1 MLTVKKASTGCHE
14 PAGAFFEWNGG
25 SFMSKIAILLP
36 KEYMLEQARN
46 VIREDELDID
56 ILKVI
61 KTSDSVYEARQA
73 VEQGAEVVL
82 ARGVQAAFIRQYT
95 NIPVAE
101 LTLTGQEIGLM
112 IASAKKKVPDK
123 KCPQIALIGFKN
135 MFSDTTYAD
144 ELFDIRLKFYDITAI
159 EQAAEKVDLAIQEG
173 ADVLLGGDTVNALAA
188 QKGIPA
194 QFIDSTEESIRSAI
208 GVAKKMIL
216 TAEAEKNFTAQF
228 ETVLD
233 NSYNGILEIDE
244 NKEIM
249 IVNRAGEELFHKK
262 ASQLEGTALGK
273 VIPELE
279 QRYIDDVLSGKRDS
293 FMTSV
298 YVAGVPMML
307 TAAPIQY
314 ENKIRGA
321 IISLYRNASVR
332 KNDADELHSYYLKG
346 YVAYAHFSDIRIT
359 GKEMEYCVEL
369 SKMYA
374 LSKNPVLICGEDG
387 TDKEKLAQCIH
398 NNSSYKAGPF
408 VAVNC
413 SGMTEQMQVDR
424 LFGNPDAEDDS
435 MKKGAL
441 AIGDHGTIVISEI
454 EKLSL
459 LCQYRLYRA
468 IRYDSLIQNDL
479 ERSQTLDNRIIA
491 ITGADLYQYVEQG
504 RFRQDLYYLL
514 NSLTVE
520 IPPLRKRPQDIRAIV
535 EDCRVRFTKR
545 YARFPKIAEDAMEA
559 LAGFGWQGNEIQLES
574 FCERLFL
581 TSPKKTI
588 TSDYVYFLLDTLY
601 PVKERISEDGTTV
614 IYQHPEAARLT
625 ELLEKH
631 QGNRSAVAKELG
643 ISTTTLWRRMKK
655 YGVIN
660 KYDLT

>member
-1 MLTVKKASTGCHE
+1 
-14 PAGAFFEWNGG
+14 
-25 SFMSKIAILLP
+25 
-36 KEYMLEQARN
+36 MLEQARN

-262 ASQLEGTALGK
+262 ASQLEGTALEK

-346 YVAYAHFSDIRIT
+346 YVAHAHFSDIRIT

-424 LFGNPDAEDDS
+424 LFGNPDAEDES

-441 AIGDHGTIVISEI
+441 AIGDHGTVVISEI

-588 TSDYVYFLLDTLY
+588 TSDYVYFILDTLY

-631 QGNRSAVAKELG
+631 QGNRSAVARELG

>member
-1 MLTVKKASTGCHE
+1 
-14 PAGAFFEWNGG
+14 
-25 SFMSKIAILLP
+25 MSKIAILLP

-61 KTSDSVYEARQA
+61 KTFDSVYEARQA

-262 ASQLEGTALGK
+262 ASQLEGTALEK

-346 YVAYAHFSDIRIT
+346 YVAHAHFSDIRIT

-424 LFGNPDAEDDS
+424 LFGNPDAEDES

>member
-1 MLTVKKASTGCHE
+1 
-14 PAGAFFEWNGG
+14 
-25 SFMSKIAILLP
+25 MSKIAILLP

-144 ELFDIRLKFYDITAI
+144 ELFDIRLKFYDIAVI

-262 ASQLEGTALGK
+262 ASQLEGTALEK

-279 QRYIDDVLSGKRDS
+279 QQYIDDVLSGKRDS

-346 YVAYAHFSDIRIT
+346 YVAHAHFSDIRIT

-424 LFGNPDAEDDS
+424 LFGNPDAEDES

-441 AIGDHGTIVISEI
+441 AISDHGTIVISEI

>member
-1 MLTVKKASTGCHE
+1 
-14 PAGAFFEWNGG
+14 
-25 SFMSKIAILLP
+25 
-36 KEYMLEQARN
+36 MLEQARN

-262 ASQLEGTALGK
+262 ASQLEGTALEK

-424 LFGNPDAEDDS
+424 LFGNPDAEDES

-535 EDCRVRFTKR
+535 EDCRVKFTKR

>member
-1 MLTVKKASTGCHE
+1 
-14 PAGAFFEWNGG
+14 
-25 SFMSKIAILLP
+25 MSKIAILLP

-262 ASQLEGTALGK
+262 ASQLEGTALEK

-346 YVAYAHFSDIRIT
+346 YVAHAHFSDIRIT

-424 LFGNPDAEDDS
+424 LFGNPDAEDES

-491 ITGADLYQYVEQG
+491 ITGADLYQYVGQG

-614 IYQHPEAARLT
+614 IYQHPEAVRLT

>member
-1 MLTVKKASTGCHE
+1 
-14 PAGAFFEWNGG
+14 
-25 SFMSKIAILLP
+25 MSKIAILLP
-36 KEYMLEQARN
+36 KEYMLEQSRN

-262 ASQLEGTALGK
+262 ASQLEGTALEK

-346 YVAYAHFSDIRIT
+346 YVAHAHFSDIRIT

-424 LFGNPDAEDDS
+424 LFGNLDAEDES

>member
-1 MLTVKKASTGCHE
+1 
-14 PAGAFFEWNGG
+14 
-25 SFMSKIAILLP
+25 MSKIAILLP

-173 ADVLLGGDTVNALAA
+173 ADVLLGGDTVNALVA

-262 ASQLEGTALGK
+262 ASQLEGTALEK

-424 LFGNPDAEDDS
+424 LFGNPDAEDES

>member
-1 MLTVKKASTGCHE
+1 
-14 PAGAFFEWNGG
+14 
-25 SFMSKIAILLP
+25 MSKIAILLP

-144 ELFDIRLKFYDITAI
+144 ELFDIRLNFYDITAI

-262 ASQLEGTALGK
+262 ASQLEGTALEK

-346 YVAYAHFSDIRIT
+346 YVAHAHFSDIRIT

-424 LFGNPDAEDDS
+424 LFGNPDAEDES

-491 ITGADLYQYVEQG
+491 VTGADLYQYVEQG

-581 TSPKKTI
+581 TSPKKMI

>member
-1 MLTVKKASTGCHE
+1 
-14 PAGAFFEWNGG
+14 
-25 SFMSKIAILLP
+25 MSKIAILLP

-369 SKMYA
+369 SKMYT

-424 LFGNPDAEDDS
+424 LFGNPDAEDES

>member
-1 MLTVKKASTGCHE
+1 
-14 PAGAFFEWNGG
+14 
-25 SFMSKIAILLP
+25 MSKIAILLP

-194 QFIDSTEESIRSAI
+194 QFIDSTEESIRSTI

-262 ASQLEGTALGK
+262 ASQLEGTALEK

-346 YVAYAHFSDIRIT
+346 YVAHAHFSDIRIT

-424 LFGNPDAEDDS
+424 LFGNPDAEDES

-491 ITGADLYQYVEQG
+491 VTGADLYQYVEQG

>member
-1 MLTVKKASTGCHE
+1 
-14 PAGAFFEWNGG
+14 
-25 SFMSKIAILLP
+25 
-36 KEYMLEQARN
+36 MLEQARN

-188 QKGIPA
+188 QKGITA

-262 ASQLEGTALGK
+262 ASQLEGTALEK

-346 YVAYAHFSDIRIT
+346 YVAHAHFSDIRIT

-424 LFGNPDAEDDS
+424 LFGNPDAEDES

>member
-1 MLTVKKASTGCHE
+1 
-14 PAGAFFEWNGG
+14 
-25 SFMSKIAILLP
+25 
-36 KEYMLEQARN
+36 MLEQARN

-73 VEQGAEVVL
+73 IEQGAEVVL

-262 ASQLEGTALGK
+262 ASQLEGTALEK

-346 YVAYAHFSDIRIT
+346 YVAHAHFSDIRIT

-424 LFGNPDAEDDS
+424 LFGNPDAEDES

-535 EDCRVRFTKR
+535 EDCRVKFTKR

>member
-1 MLTVKKASTGCHE
+1 
-14 PAGAFFEWNGG
+14 
-25 SFMSKIAILLP
+25 MSKIAILLP

-424 LFGNPDAEDDS
+424 LFGNPDAEDES

-643 ISTTTLWRRMKK
+643 IRPTTGWRRMKK

>member
-1 MLTVKKASTGCHE
+1 
-14 PAGAFFEWNGG
+14 
-25 SFMSKIAILLP
+25 MSKIAILLP

-144 ELFDIRLKFYDITAI
+144 ELFGIRLKFYDIAAI
-159 EQAAEKVDLAIQEG
+159 EQAAEKVNLAIQEG

-262 ASQLEGTALGK
+262 ASQLEGTALEK

-346 YVAYAHFSDIRIT
+346 YVAHAHFSDIRIT

-424 LFGNPDAEDDS
+424 LFGNPDAEDES

-441 AIGDHGTIVISEI
+441 AISDHGTIVISEI

>member
-1 MLTVKKASTGCHE
+1 
-14 PAGAFFEWNGG
+14 
-25 SFMSKIAILLP
+25 
-36 KEYMLEQARN
+36 MLEQARN

-159 EQAAEKVDLAIQEG
+159 EQAAEKVNLAIQEG

-262 ASQLEGTALGK
+262 ASQLEGTALEK

-346 YVAYAHFSDIRIT
+346 YVAHAHFSDIRIT

-424 LFGNPDAEDDS
+424 LFGNPDAEDES

-559 LAGFGWQGNEIQLES
+559 LAGFGWQGNEIQLEA

-601 PVKERISEDGTTV
+601 PVKEKISEDGTTV
-614 IYQHPEAARLT
+614 IYQHPEVARLT

>member
-1 MLTVKKASTGCHE
+1 
-14 PAGAFFEWNGG
+14 
-25 SFMSKIAILLP
+25 
-36 KEYMLEQARN
+36 MLEQARN

-262 ASQLEGTALGK
+262 ASQLEGTALEK

-424 LFGNPDAEDDS
+424 LFGNPDAEDES

-491 ITGADLYQYVEQG
+491 VTGADLYQYVEQG

-520 IPPLRKRPQDIRAIV
+520 IPPFRKRPQDIRAIV

>member
-1 MLTVKKASTGCHE
+1 
-14 PAGAFFEWNGG
+14 
-25 SFMSKIAILLP
+25 MSKIAILLP

-173 ADVLLGGDTVNALAA
+173 ADVLLGGDTVNALVA

-262 ASQLEGTALGK
+262 ASQLEGTALEK

-321 IISLYRNASVR
+321 VISLYRNASVR

-346 YVAYAHFSDIRIT
+346 YVAHAHFSDIRIT

-424 LFGNPDAEDDS
+424 LFGNPDAEDES

>member
-1 MLTVKKASTGCHE
+1 
-14 PAGAFFEWNGG
+14 
-25 SFMSKIAILLP
+25 
-36 KEYMLEQARN
+36 MLEQARN

-159 EQAAEKVDLAIQEG
+159 EQAAEKVNLAIQEG
-173 ADVLLGGDTVNALAA
+173 ADVLIGGDTVNALAA

-262 ASQLEGTALGK
+262 ASQLEGTALEK

-346 YVAYAHFSDIRIT
+346 YVAHAHFSDIRIT

-387 TDKEKLAQCIH
+387 IDKEKLAQCIH

-424 LFGNPDAEDDS
+424 LFGNPDAEDES

>member
-1 MLTVKKASTGCHE
+1 
-14 PAGAFFEWNGG
+14 
-25 SFMSKIAILLP
+25 MSKIAILLP

-144 ELFDIRLKFYDITAI
+144 ELFDIRLKFYDIAAI

-233 NSYNGILEIDE
+233 NSYNGILKIDE

-262 ASQLEGTALGK
+262 ASWLEGTALEK

-346 YVAYAHFSDIRIT
+346 YVAHAHFSDIRIT

-424 LFGNPDAEDDS
+424 LFGNPDAEDES

-441 AIGDHGTIVISEI
+441 AISDHGTIVISEI

>member
-1 MLTVKKASTGCHE
+1 
-14 PAGAFFEWNGG
+14 
-25 SFMSKIAILLP
+25 MSKIAILLP

-61 KTSDSVYEARQA
+61 KTSESVYEARQA

-262 ASQLEGTALGK
+262 ASQLEGTALEK

-424 LFGNPDAEDDS
+424 LFGNPDAEDES

-491 ITGADLYQYVEQG
+491 VTGADLYQYVEQG

>member
-1 MLTVKKASTGCHE
+1 
-14 PAGAFFEWNGG
+14 
-25 SFMSKIAILLP
+25 
-36 KEYMLEQARN
+36 MLEQARN

-262 ASQLEGTALGK
+262 ASQLEGTALEK

-346 YVAYAHFSDIRIT
+346 YVAHAHFSDIRIT

-424 LFGNPDAEDDS
+424 LFGNPDAEDES

-491 ITGADLYQYVEQG
+491 VTGADLYQYVEQG

-601 PVKERISEDGTTV
+601 PVKERNSEDGTTV

>member
-1 MLTVKKASTGCHE
+1 
-14 PAGAFFEWNGG
+14 
-25 SFMSKIAILLP
+25 MSKIAILLP

-159 EQAAEKVDLAIQEG
+159 EQAAEKVELAIQEG

-262 ASQLEGTALGK
+262 ASQLEGTALEK

-346 YVAYAHFSDIRIT
+346 YVAHAHFSDIRIT

-424 LFGNPDAEDDS
+424 LFGNPDAEDES

-520 IPPLRKRPQDIRAIV
+520 IPPIRKRPQDIRAIV

-545 YARFPKIAEDAMEA
+545 YARFPKIAEDAMEV

-614 IYQHPEAARLT
+614 VYQHPEAARLT

>member
-1 MLTVKKASTGCHE
+1 
-14 PAGAFFEWNGG
+14 
-25 SFMSKIAILLP
+25 MSKIAILLP

-144 ELFDIRLKFYDITAI
+144 ELFDIRLNFYDITAI

-233 NSYNGILEIDE
+233 NSYNGILEIDD

-262 ASQLEGTALGK
+262 ASQLEGTALEK

-346 YVAYAHFSDIRIT
+346 YVAHAHFSDIRIT

-424 LFGNPDAEDDS
+424 LFGNPDAEDES

>member
-1 MLTVKKASTGCHE
+1 
-14 PAGAFFEWNGG
+14 
-25 SFMSKIAILLP
+25 MSKIAILLP

-244 NKEIM
+244 NKELM

-262 ASQLEGTALGK
+262 ASQLEGTALEK

-346 YVAYAHFSDIRIT
+346 YVAHAHFSDIRIT

-424 LFGNPDAEDDS
+424 LFGNPDAEDES

>member
-1 MLTVKKASTGCHE
+1 
-14 PAGAFFEWNGG
+14 
-25 SFMSKIAILLP
+25 MSKIAILLP

-262 ASQLEGTALGK
+262 ASQLEGTALEK

-346 YVAYAHFSDIRIT
+346 YVAHAHFSDIRIT

-424 LFGNPDAEDDS
+424 LFGNLDAEDES

-559 LAGFGWQGNEIQLES
+559 LAGFGWQGNEIQLE
-574 FCERLFL
+574 
-581 TSPKKTI
+581 
-588 TSDYVYFLLDTLY
+588 
-601 PVKERISEDGTTV
+601 
-614 IYQHPEAARLT
+614 
-625 ELLEKH
+625 
-631 QGNRSAVAKELG
+631 
-643 ISTTTLWRRMKK
+643 
-655 YGVIN
+655 
-660 KYDLT
+660 

>member
-1 MLTVKKASTGCHE
+1 
-14 PAGAFFEWNGG
+14 
-25 SFMSKIAILLP
+25 MSKIAILLP

-262 ASQLEGTALGK
+262 ASQLEGTALEK

-346 YVAYAHFSDIRIT
+346 YVAHAHFSDIRIT

-424 LFGNPDAEDDS
+424 LFGNPDAEDES

-441 AIGDHGTIVISEI
+441 AISDHGTIVISEI

-479 ERSQTLDNRIIA
+479 EQSQTLDNRIIA

>member
-1 MLTVKKASTGCHE
+1 
-14 PAGAFFEWNGG
+14 
-25 SFMSKIAILLP
+25 MSKIAILLP

-262 ASQLEGTALGK
+262 ASQLEGTALEK

-346 YVAYAHFSDIRIT
+346 YVAHAHFSDIRIT

-424 LFGNPDAEDDS
+424 LFGNPDAEDES

-459 LCQYRLYRA
+459 LCQYRLYCA

-520 IPPLRKRPQDIRAIV
+520 IPPIRKRPQDIRAIV

-545 YARFPKIAEDAMEA
+545 YARFPKIAEDAMEV

-614 IYQHPEAARLT
+614 VYQHPEAARLT

>member
-1 MLTVKKASTGCHE
+1 
-14 PAGAFFEWNGG
+14 
-25 SFMSKIAILLP
+25 MSKIAILLP

-262 ASQLEGTALGK
+262 ASQLEGTALEK

-346 YVAYAHFSDIRIT
+346 YVAHAHFSDIRIT

-424 LFGNPDAEDDS
+424 LFGNPDAEDES

-581 TSPKKTI
+581 TSLKKTI

-614 IYQHPEAARLT
+614 IYQHPDAARLT

>member
-1 MLTVKKASTGCHE
+1 
-14 PAGAFFEWNGG
+14 
-25 SFMSKIAILLP
+25 MSKIAILLP

-262 ASQLEGTALGK
+262 ASQLEGTALEK

-279 QRYIDDVLSGKRDS
+279 QQYIDDVLSGKRDS

-424 LFGNPDAEDDS
+424 LFGNPDAEDES

>member
-1 MLTVKKASTGCHE
+1 
-14 PAGAFFEWNGG
+14 
-25 SFMSKIAILLP
+25 MSKIAILLP

-262 ASQLEGTALGK
+262 ASQLEGTALEK

-424 LFGNPDAEDDS
+424 LFGNPDAEDES

-491 ITGADLYQYVEQG
+491 ITRADLYQYVEQG

>member
-1 MLTVKKASTGCHE
+1 
-14 PAGAFFEWNGG
+14 
-25 SFMSKIAILLP
+25 MSKIAILLP

-144 ELFDIRLKFYDITAI
+144 ELYDIRLKFYDITAI
-159 EQAAEKVDLAIQEG
+159 EQAAEKVDLAIKEG

-262 ASQLEGTALGK
+262 ASQLEGTALEK

-346 YVAYAHFSDIRIT
+346 YVAHAHFSDIRIT

-424 LFGNPDAEDDS
+424 LFGNPDAEDES

-520 IPPLRKRPQDIRAIV
+520 IPPIRKRPQDIRAIV

>member
-1 MLTVKKASTGCHE
+1 
-14 PAGAFFEWNGG
+14 
-25 SFMSKIAILLP
+25 MSKIAILLP

-262 ASQLEGTALGK
+262 ASQLEGTALEK

-424 LFGNPDAEDDS
+424 LFGNPDAEDES

-504 RFRQDLYYLL
+504 KFRQDLYYLL

>member
-1 MLTVKKASTGCHE
+1 
-14 PAGAFFEWNGG
+14 
-25 SFMSKIAILLP
+25 
-36 KEYMLEQARN
+36 MLEQARN

-262 ASQLEGTALGK
+262 ASQLEGTALEK

-424 LFGNPDAEDDS
+424 LFGNPDAEDES
-435 MKKGAL
+435 MKKGTL

>member
-1 MLTVKKASTGCHE
+1 
-14 PAGAFFEWNGG
+14 
-25 SFMSKIAILLP
+25 
-36 KEYMLEQARN
+36 MLEQARN

-262 ASQLEGTALGK
+262 ASQLEGTALEK

-346 YVAYAHFSDIRIT
+346 YVAHAHFSDIRIT

-424 LFGNPDAEDDS
+424 LFGKPDAEDES

-491 ITGADLYQYVEQG
+491 VTGADLYQYVEQG

>member
-1 MLTVKKASTGCHE
+1 
-14 PAGAFFEWNGG
+14 
-25 SFMSKIAILLP
+25 MSKIAILLP

-262 ASQLEGTALGK
+262 ASQLEGTALEK

-424 LFGNPDAEDDS
+424 LFGNPDAEDES

-491 ITGADLYQYVEQG
+491 VTGADLYQYVEQG

-520 IPPLRKRPQDIRAIV
+520 IPPLRKRLQDIRAIV

>member
-1 MLTVKKASTGCHE
+1 
-14 PAGAFFEWNGG
+14 
-25 SFMSKIAILLP
+25 MSKIAILLP

-262 ASQLEGTALGK
+262 ASQLEGTALEK

-346 YVAYAHFSDIRIT
+346 YVAHAHFSDIRIT

-424 LFGNPDAEDDS
+424 LFGNPDAEDES

-441 AIGDHGTIVISEI
+441 AIGDQGTSVISEI

>member
-1 MLTVKKASTGCHE
+1 
-14 PAGAFFEWNGG
+14 
-25 SFMSKIAILLP
+25 
-36 KEYMLEQARN
+36 MLEQARN

-112 IASAKKKVPDK
+112 IASAKKKLPDK

-262 ASQLEGTALGK
+262 ASQLEGTALEK

-346 YVAYAHFSDIRIT
+346 YVAHAHFSDIRIT

-424 LFGNPDAEDDS
+424 LFGNPDAEDES

-479 ERSQTLDNRIIA
+479 ERSQTLDNRIIV

>member
-1 MLTVKKASTGCHE
+1 
-14 PAGAFFEWNGG
+14 
-25 SFMSKIAILLP
+25 
-36 KEYMLEQARN
+36 MLEQARN

-262 ASQLEGTALGK
+262 ASQLEGTALEK

-346 YVAYAHFSDIRIT
+346 YVAHAHFSDIRIT

-424 LFGNPDAEDDS
+424 LFGNPDAEDES

-491 ITGADLYQYVEQG
+491 ITGADLYQYVGQG